1 MRDLVKA
8 LMNNPRYPE
17 GERKAIEAELELE
30 PMVRRD
36 EQALRNKIVGVNR
49 FLSERLQESSK
60 AAVNMSLPADARKLA
75 ATAANTIREFQTKL
89 NIPRI
94 VYSIEEAEALPSG
107 TVYYFKNDLMT
118 ERVAK

>member
-1 MRDLVKA
+1 M
-8 LMNNPRYPE
+8 
-17 GERKAIEAELELE
+17 
-30 PMVRRD
+30 
-36 EQALRNKIVGVNR
+36 GVNR